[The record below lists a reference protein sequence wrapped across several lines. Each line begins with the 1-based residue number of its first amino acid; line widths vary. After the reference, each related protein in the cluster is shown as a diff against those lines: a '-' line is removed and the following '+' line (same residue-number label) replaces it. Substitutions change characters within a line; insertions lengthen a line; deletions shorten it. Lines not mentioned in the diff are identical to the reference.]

1 MTDET
6 TQTPT
11 TSTPDPVA
19 PIVAPSPPSAPA
31 FVAPPA
37 VAPPTPTPA
46 ATQDPSPIAARLA
59 ELETALA
66 ASQLAQTKAAEVARR
81 QAIAGQLAGIRSR
94 DYLTLAPA
102 VELDPASGDL
112 TPASV
117 EALGAFRAAHP
128 ALFADAATPPAPG
141 STPVS
146 ASPSAGQLPVTAA
159 DSAHIQ
165 SITGLRLED
174 LPARMQSSPLHSI
187 RGWRA
192 PVQHQNPVRS

>member
-6 TQTPT
+6 TTAISDSSP
-11 TSTPDPVA
+11 TPDPVSP
-19 PIVAPSPPSAPA
+19 PIVAPPA
-31 FVAPPA
+31 QPVAPP
-37 VAPPTPTPA
+37 VAAPAPSPPT
-46 ATQDPSPIAARLA
+46 QDTSPIAARLA

-94 DYLTLAPA
+94 EYLALAPA
-102 VELDPASGDL
+102 VELDPTSGDL
-112 TPASV
+112 TVDSV
-117 EALGAFRAAHP
+117 AALAKFRSDHP
-128 ALFADAATPPAPG
+128 ALFADATPPPAAG

-146 ASPSAGQLPVTAA
+146 ASPSSGQTPVSASDA
-159 DSAHIQ
+159 AHIQ

-174 LPARMQSSPLHSI
+174 LPARMQSSPLHPI

-192 PVQHQNPVRS
+192 PVQHQTPVRS